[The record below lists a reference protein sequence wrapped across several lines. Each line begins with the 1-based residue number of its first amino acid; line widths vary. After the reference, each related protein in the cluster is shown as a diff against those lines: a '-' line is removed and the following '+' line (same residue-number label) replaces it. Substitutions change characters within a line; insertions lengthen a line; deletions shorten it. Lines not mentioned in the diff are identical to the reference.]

1 MQRDVTIIRGLKHQ
15 RMEPIVKTHAMVM
28 EYAFIPE
35 SGKDAIKLS
44 DFRELWQGHHES
56 VLTEDNVYIACF
68 ARGGGAAVK
77 YI

>member
-1 MQRDVTIIRGLKHQ
+1 
-15 RMEPIVKTHAMVM
+15 MVM